1 MYALLASPN
10 FITILL
16 IQILMSAL
24 FQTNAME
31 YATTLMEASIV
42 QVAVIGKS
50 MIQKNTNVSCQL
62 SSVI

>member
-1 MYALLASPN
+1 MHALLASPN

>member
-1 MYALLASPN
+1 MHALLASPN

-50 MIQKNTNVSCQL
+50 MIQKTQMCYVN
-62 SSVI
+62 

>member
-1 MYALLASPN
+1 MRALLASPN

-31 YATTLMEASIV
+31 HATTLMEASIV
-42 QVAVIGKS
+42 QVAVMGKS
-50 MIQKNTNVSCQL
+50 MIQKNINVSCQL